1 MVTYK
6 SPRNLDQEQLLYFHL
21 ILIFKKENQLNNKN
35 RILKNYLKED
45 LKNFRT
51 KLKSL
56 KLLTIEINFQKLQ
69 RVKTNKYQVKVLR
82 IIF

>member
-51 KLKSL
+51 KLKNL
-56 KLLTIEINFQKLQ
+56 KLLTIEINFQKLL
-69 RVKTNKYQVKVLR
+69 RVRTNKYQVKVLR